1 VIFRLFDME
10 SQKNIF
16 YFISIQENSQ
26 GFPRKK
32 RSREFMNIL
41 VINAG
46 SSSLKYQLLNPE
58 TGDLLAKGLCER
70 IGIDG
75 KFTYKP
81 QVDGK
86 EKLDAVDVAMP
97 THSEAIQTVLDAL
110 VDPKNGV
117 IGSMKE
123 IDAVGHRVVHGGE
136 AFNQSVLITD
146 EVMQALEDCIPL
158 APLHNPANITGIKA
172 CQACMPGVP
181 MVGVFDTAFHQTMP
195 AKAYMYALPYEYYE
209 NDKVRRYGFHGT
221 SHKYVAARAAAML
234 GKKPEELKLISCHL
248 GNGSSV
254 TAVDGGKSVDTS
266 MGFTPLAGLPMG
278 TRSGDLDAGILQ
290 YVMNKYNMSIDEML
304 NVLNK
309 KSGVQGVSG
318 VSSDFRDLENAHK
331 EGNERAGLAVDMF
344 NYGVKKLIGA
354 YAAAMGGVDAII
366 FTAGVG
372 ENSVSQRL
380 DIASG
385 LEFMGVKMDAE
396 ANNVRGKEAVISAAD
411 STVKVL
417 LIPTNEELMI
427 AMDTAAIVK
436 G

>member
-1 VIFRLFDME
+1 
-10 SQKNIF
+10 
-16 YFISIQENSQ
+16 
-26 GFPRKK
+26 
-32 RSREFMNIL
+32 MNVL

-46 SSSLKYQLLNPE
+46 SSSLKYQLLNPASGE
-58 TGDLLAKGLCER
+58 LLAKGLCER

-75 KFTYKP
+75 RFTYKP
-81 QVDGK
+81 QLPGK
-86 EKLDAVDVAMP
+86 ETVKEAEIPMP
-97 THSEAIQTVLDAL
+97 THNEAIQAVLNAL
-110 VDPKNGV
+110 VDEKNGV

-136 AFNQSVLITD
+136 KFAKSVVITD
-146 EVMQALEDCIPL
+146 EVMQAIEECNPL
-158 APLHNPANITGIKA
+158 APLHNPANIIGIKA
-172 CQACMPGVP
+172 CQELMPGVP
-181 MVGVFDTAFHQTMP
+181 MVAVFDTAFHQTMP
-195 AKAYMYALPYEYYE
+195 PVAYTYAIPYEYYE
-209 NDKVRRYGFHGT
+209 KDKVRRYGFHGT
-221 SHKYVAARAAAML
+221 SHKYVSQRAAAML

-278 TRSGDLDAGILQ
+278 TRSGDIDAGILE
-290 YVMNKYNMSIDEML
+290 YLMGKYGMDIKEML
-304 NVLNK
+304 TILNK

-318 VSSDFRDLENAHK
+318 VSSDFRDLEEAFEK
-331 EGNERAGLAVDMF
+331 GNERAGLAVDMF

-372 ENSVSQRL
+372 ENSASQRMA
-380 DIASG
+380 IASG
-385 LEFMGVKMDAE
+385 LEFMGVKMDE
-396 ANNVRGKEAVISAAD
+396 DANKVRGEERVISAPD
-411 STVKVL
+411 SKVTVL

-427 AMDTAAIVK
+427 AMDTEALV

>member
-1 VIFRLFDME
+1 
-10 SQKNIF
+10 
-16 YFISIQENSQ
+16 
-26 GFPRKK
+26 
-32 RSREFMNIL
+32 MNVL

-46 SSSLKYQLLNPE
+46 SSSLKYQLLNPASGE
-58 TGDLLAKGLCER
+58 LLAKGLCER

-75 KFTYKP
+75 RFTYKP
-81 QVDGK
+81 QLPGK
-86 EKLDAVDVAMP
+86 ETVKEAEIPMP
-97 THSEAIQTVLDAL
+97 THNEAIQAVLNAL
-110 VDPKNGV
+110 VDEKNGV

-136 AFNQSVLITD
+136 KFAKSVVITD
-146 EVMQALEDCIPL
+146 EVMQAIEECNPL
-158 APLHNPANITGIKA
+158 APLHNPANIIGIKA
-172 CQACMPGVP
+172 CQELMPGVP
-181 MVGVFDTAFHQTMP
+181 MVAGFDTAFHQTMP
-195 AKAYMYALPYEYYE
+195 PVAYTYAIPYEYYE
-209 NDKVRRYGFHGT
+209 KDKVRRYGFHGT
-221 SHKYVAARAAAML
+221 SHKYVSQRAADML
-234 GKKPEELKLISCHL
+234 GKPIEQLKLITCHL

-278 TRSGDLDAGILQ
+278 TRSGDIDAGILE
-290 YVMNKYNMSIDEML
+290 YLMGKYGMDIKEML
-304 NVLNK
+304 TILNK

-318 VSSDFRDLENAHK
+318 VSSDFRDLEEAFEK
-331 EGNERAGLAVDMF
+331 GNERAGLAVDMF

-372 ENSVSQRL
+372 ENSASQRM

-385 LEFMGVKMDAE
+385 LEFMGVKMDE
-396 ANNVRGKEAVISAAD
+396 DANKVRGEERVISAPD
-411 STVKVL
+411 SKVTVL

-427 AMDTAAIVK
+427 AMDTAALV

>member
-1 VIFRLFDME
+1 
-10 SQKNIF
+10 
-16 YFISIQENSQ
+16 
-26 GFPRKK
+26 
-32 RSREFMNIL
+32 MNIL

-58 TGDLLAKGLCER
+58 TGVLLAKGLCER

-81 QVDGK
+81 QIEGK
-86 EKLDAVDVAMP
+86 KVLDAIDVAMP
-97 THSEAIQTVLDAL
+97 THSEAIQAVLNAL
-110 VDPKNGV
+110 VDKDNGV

-136 AFNQSVLITD
+136 KFAKSVLITD
-146 EVMQALEDCIPL
+146 EVMATIEECNPL

-172 CQACMPGVP
+172 CQAVMPGVP
-181 MVGVFDTAFHQTMP
+181 MVAVFDTAFHQTMP

-209 NDKVRRYGFHGT
+209 KDKVRRYGFHGT
-221 SHKYVAARAAAML
+221 SHKYVSQRAAVML

-254 TAVDGGKSVDTS
+254 TAIDGGKSVDTS

-278 TRSGDLDAGILQ
+278 TRAGDLDAGILQ
-290 YVMNKYNMSIDEML
+290 YLMNKYDMNIDTML
-304 NVLNK
+304 DILNK

-372 ENSVSQRL
+372 ENSASQRL

-411 STVKVL
+411 SKVKVL

-436 G
+436 